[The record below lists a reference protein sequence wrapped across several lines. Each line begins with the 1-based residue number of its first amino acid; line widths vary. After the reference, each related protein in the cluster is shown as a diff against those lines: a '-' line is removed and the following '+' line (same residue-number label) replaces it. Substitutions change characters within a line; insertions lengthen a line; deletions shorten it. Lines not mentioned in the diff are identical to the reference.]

1 MCQWYNCMVGCVG
14 LTLFLTKIA
23 ALFTYAVNH
32 ATCKTVANKGI
43 SFLMWFSDPTPLHMA
58 LIIHRLYSKSLWRV
72 QLFNAL
78 PRMYVVIAVLRLY
91 FIPLRHLLGGKF
103 RFGGPTVRDCHSTLP
118 KPTATLPPMV
128 VHGSPLVF
136 PSVMPMRVASTQPF
150 L

>member
-58 LIIHRLYSKSLWRV
+58 LIIHRLHTQRAFGESNSLTPCLGCTLLSQFSASTSFLCATFWV
-72 QLFNAL
+72 ESFDLVVPQYETVT
-78 PRMYVVIAVLRLY
+78 PRYRNPRHFCRQTDILRISTAVCIAVTLM
-91 FIPLRHLLGGKF
+91 
-103 RFGGPTVRDCHSTLP
+103 HS
-118 KPTATLPPMV
+118 K
-128 VHGSPLVF
+128 
-136 PSVMPMRVASTQPF
+136 Q
-150 L
+150 